1 MALFKHSTTFIT
13 LFTVLLLCS
22 CSEQLAGAGSE
33 TVNGITGCVVNEN
46 GTPVSNST
54 VQLFPAGFNPGGKTV
69 IASRFTTTTD
79 EHGNFNFK
87 KLDPGIYTVI
97 ARSQN
102 RALQARI
109 PDIQVDS
116 SDSIT
121 KLSSCSLAAAGSVV
135 VDFSGIG
142 SFSSGYCYLPG
153 TDIYSPL
160 DSNHLVQ
167 LNDVPAGVYE
177 SLMYISP
184 ANTLPQVLRSTITVH
199 PQESV
204 KVNNPGWKYTSTIRF
219 NTSATGADIAH
230 DLLDIPVLLRLNK
243 DNFSFSQTQSSG
255 ADLLF
260 TTSTQKNVQF
270 EIERWDATVQNAEV
284 WLHIDTLQGNS
295 TSQSI
300 AMYWG
305 ASTLLTSSG
314 SGATGTSVTRGS
326 NGPAVFDTAAGFQG
340 VWHLGGDINDSCAD
354 ATVNHYYGVSPDSAR
369 PVSVTGIIGNG
380 KYFNGANSFITMP
393 GTAKS
398 KINFPQNSQ
407 YTLSAW
413 VYVENPDNMSHVIVS
428 KGNSQYFLW
437 YTSIHLSSALWE
449 FADFRNESG
458 WDLATAKTAGG
469 KWVFIA
475 GVHDGATHI
484 LYVDGERVDT
494 LIVNPF
500 NLTRSDQ
507 SDLMIGRFAQAMASP
522 TSDQGFCYFK
532 GSIDEVQISSV
543 ARSAEWIKF
552 SYINQS
558 TNNKLVTFGAP

>member
-1 MALFKHSTTFIT
+1 MALFKHSATFIT
-13 LFTVLLLCS
+13 IIAVLLLCN

-33 TVNGITGCVVNEN
+33 TVNGITGCVVNED
-46 GTPVSNST
+46 GAPVSNST
-54 VQLFPAGFNPGGKTV
+54 VKLFPADFNPGSKTV
-69 IASRFTTTTD
+69 IATRFTTMTD
-79 EHGNFNFK
+79 VHGNFTFK

-102 RALQARI
+102 RAFQARI

-116 SDSIT
+116 SDSVT
-121 KLSSCSLAAAGSVV
+121 KLSSCSLAPAGSVV
-135 VDFSGIG
+135 VDFSGVRN
-142 SFSSGYCYLPG
+142 FSSGYCYLPG

-167 LNDVPAGVYE
+167 LNDIPAGVFE

-184 ANTLPQVLRSTITVH
+184 ADTLPQVLRSAITVH

-204 KVNNPGWKYTSTIRF
+204 RVNNPGWKYVRTISF
-219 NTSATGADIAH
+219 NTTLDGVDITH
-230 DLLDIPVLLRLNK
+230 NLLDIPVLLRLNK
-243 DNFSFSQTQSSG
+243 DNFNFSQAQSSG
-255 ADLLF
+255 TDLLF
-260 TTSTQKNVQF
+260 ATSTGKNVQF
-270 EIERWDATVQNAEV
+270 EIERWDATAQSAEV

-305 ASTLLTSSG
+305 NETAPQLP
-314 SGATGTSVTRGS
+314 VHRQ
-326 NGPAVFDTAAGFQG
+326 VFDTAAGFQG
-340 VWHLGGDINDSCAD
+340 VWHLCGDTDDSCTD

-369 PVSVTGIIGNG
+369 PASVTGIIGNG
-380 KYFNGANSFITMP
+380 RYFDGVRSFITMQ

-407 YTLSAW
+407 YTISAW

-437 YTSIHLSSALWE
+437 YTSIHLSSTLWE
-449 FADFRNESG
+449 FSDFRSEVG
-458 WDLATAKTAGG
+458 WDLATAKISGG

-475 GVHDGATHI
+475 GVHDGASHV

-494 LIVNPF
+494 LINNPF
-500 NLTRSDQ
+500 DGARSDQ

-522 TSDQGFCYFK
+522 TNDQGFCYFK
-532 GSIDEVQISSV
+532 GSIDEVQISNV
-543 ARSAEWIKF
+543 ARSSEWIRF
-552 SYINQS
+552 SYRNQG
-558 TNNKLVTFGAP
+558 TNDKLIRFHTP